1 MTNIASQAIL
11 SVTDGDTLPAGN
23 DLANQIFA
31 SEMTKKTDL
40 LGMDRVAMEAFFKE
54 IGEKPFRAGQI
65 MKWIHQFG
73 IADFDEMTNL
83 SKSLRDKLKKIAVVR
98 TPKIVA
104 EQISSDGTIKWLLEM
119 DNNNSVETVFI
130 PEKNRGTLCISSQVG
145 CALDCKFCA
154 TGKQGFN
161 RNLENW
167 EIIAQMWVANKAL
180 GCLPKEERR
189 ISNVVFM
196 GMGEPLLNVKHTFPA
211 ARILMDDFAYGLS
224 KRRVTISTAGVVPA
238 IDMIKA
244 ELDVSLA
251 ISLHAPNNPLR
262 DVLVPINEK
271 YPLEVLMP
279 SLHRYVEGGHSK
291 KHVTVE
297 YVMIDQVNDRPQ
309 HAKELV
315 DVLGDLPCK
324 VNLIPFNPFP
334 GTDYKRSSNNAIHRF
349 REVLEA
355 GGLNV
360 TVRKTRG
367 EDIDA
372 ACGQLAGKVKDRT
385 KRTLHTVEFT

>member
-1 MTNIASQAIL
+1 M
-11 SVTDGDTLPAGN
+11 
-23 DLANQIFA
+23 NQTENNPINQVVKNTE
-31 SEMTKKTDL
+31 STQKVDL
-40 LGMDRVAMEAFFKE
+40 LGMDKQAMESFFTS
-54 IGEKPFRAGQI
+54 IGEKPFRAGQV

-73 IADFDEMTNL
+73 VSEFDEMTNL
-83 SKSLRDKLKKIAVVR
+83 SKSLREKLVKVAQVR

-104 EQISSDGTIKWLLEM
+104 EQISDDGTIKWLLEV
-119 DNNNSVETVFI
+119 DNHNSVETVFI

-145 CALDCKFCA
+145 CALECSFCS
-154 TGKQGFN
+154 TGQQGFN

-180 GCLPKEERR
+180 GCKPKEERR

-196 GMGEPLLNVKHTFPA
+196 GMGEPLLNVKHAFPV

-238 IDMIKA
+238 IDKIK
-244 ELDVSLA
+244 EEVDVSLA
-251 ISLHAPNNPLR
+251 ISLHAPINSLR
-262 DVLVPINEK
+262 DELVPINQK
-271 YPLEVLMP
+271 YPLEQLMP
-279 SLHRYVEGGHSK
+279 SLHKYIEGGHSK

-297 YVMIDQVNDRPQ
+297 YVMLDKINDRVE
-309 HAKELV
+309 HAHQLVEL
-315 DVLGDLPCK
+315 LADLPCK

-334 GTDYKRSSNNAIHRF
+334 NTDYQRSSNNAIHKF
-349 REVLEA
+349 RAILEQ

-367 EDIDA
+367 DDIDA
-372 ACGQLAGKVKDRT
+372 ACGQLAGKVSDRT
-385 KRTLHTVEFT
+385 KRTQHRVEFAGNVLNKV

>member
-1 MTNIASQAIL
+1 MTAIEL
-11 SVTDGDTLPAGN
+11 SSSKEKV
-23 DLANQIFA
+23 
-31 SEMTKKTDL
+31 DL
-40 LGMDRVAMEAFFKE
+40 LGMDRQAMEAFFAD
-54 IGEKPFRAGQI
+54 IGEKPFRAGQV

-73 IADFDEMTNL
+73 ISDFDEMTNL
-83 SKSLRDKLKKIAVVR
+83 SKSLRDKLKAVAQIR

-104 EQISSDGTIKWLLEM
+104 EQYSEDGTIKWLLEV
-119 DNNNSVETVFI
+119 DNHNSVETVFI
-130 PEKNRGTLCISSQVG
+130 PEANRGTLCISSQVG
-145 CALDCKFCA
+145 CALECRFCS
-154 TGKQGFN
+154 TGQQGFN

-180 GCLPKEERR
+180 GCKPKEERR

-196 GMGEPLLNVKHTFPA
+196 GMGEPLLNVKHVFPA

-238 IDMIKA
+238 IDMIK
-244 ELDVSLA
+244 EEVDVSLA

-262 DVLVPINEK
+262 DILVPINQK

-279 SLHRYVEGGHSK
+279 SLHRFVEGGHSK

-297 YVMIDQVNDRPQ
+297 YVMLDKVNDRLE
-309 HAKELV
+309 HAQQLAEL
-315 DVLGDLPCK
+315 LKGLACK

-334 GTDYKRSSNNAIHRF
+334 NTEYRRSSNNAIHRF
-349 REVLEA
+349 REVLEQA
-355 GGLNV
+355 GLNV

-367 EDIDA
+367 DDIDA
-372 ACGQLAGKVKDRT
+372 ACGQLAGKVTDRT
-385 KRTLHTVEFT
+385 KRTLHRVEFSN

>member
-1 MTNIASQAIL
+1 MTNSNETQNSADNNVQN
-11 SVTDGDTLPAGN
+11 PP
-23 DLANQIFA
+23 
-31 SEMTKKTDL
+31 EKMDL
-40 LGMDRVAMEAFFKE
+40 LGMDRKAMEAFFTS
-54 IGEKPFRAGQI
+54 IGEKPFRAGQV

-73 IADFDEMTNL
+73 VSDFEEMTNL
-83 SKSLRDKLKKIAVVR
+83 SKALREKLLKVAQVR

-104 EQISSDGTIKWLLEM
+104 EQISEDGTIKWLLEV
-119 DNNNSVETVFI
+119 DNHNSVEAVFI

-145 CALDCKFCA
+145 CALECSFCS
-154 TGKQGFN
+154 TGQQGFN

-180 GCLPKEERR
+180 GCKPKEERR

-196 GMGEPLLNVKHTFPA
+196 GMGEPLLNVTHTFPA

-238 IDMIKA
+238 IDKIK
-244 ELDVSLA
+244 EEVDVSLA
-251 ISLHAPNNPLR
+251 ISLHAPNNALR
-262 DVLVPINEK
+262 DILVPINQK

-279 SLHRYVEGGHSK
+279 SLHSYVEGGHSK

-297 YVMIDQVNDRPQ
+297 YVMLDKVNDKTE
-309 HAKELV
+309 HAEQLV
-315 DVLGDLPCK
+315 KLLRDLPCK

-334 GTDYKRSSNNAIHRF
+334 NTEYKRSSNNAIHRF
-349 REVLEA
+349 RAILEA
-355 GGLNV
+355 GALNV

-367 EDIDA
+367 DDIDA
-372 ACGQLAGKVKDRT
+372 ACGQLAGKVSDRT
-385 KRTLHTVEFT
+385 KRTLHRVEFDGKPLN

>member
-1 MTNIASQAIL
+1 MSATPLNAIPVIQEPVD
-11 SVTDGDTLPAGN
+11 SK
-23 DLANQIFA
+23 I
-31 SEMTKKTDL
+31 DL
-40 LGMDRVAMEAFFKE
+40 LGMDRSAMETFFKE
-54 IGEKPFRAGQI
+54 IGEKPFRAGQV

-73 IADFDEMTNL
+73 VSEFEEMTNL
-83 SKSLRDKLKKIAVVR
+83 SKALRTKLEQVAVVR

-104 EQISSDGTIKWLLEM
+104 EQVSQDGTIKWLLEV
-119 DNNNSVETVFI
+119 DNHNSVETVYI
-130 PEKNRGTLCISSQVG
+130 PEQNRGTLCISSQVG

-189 ISNVVFM
+189 ITNVVFM

-262 DVLVPINEK
+262 DILVPINEK

-279 SLHRYVEGGHSK
+279 SLHKYVEGGHSK

-297 YVMIDQVNDRPQ
+297 YVMIDHVNDRIE
-309 HAKELV
+309 HAEELA
-315 DVLGDLPCK
+315 VLLQGLPCK

-334 GTDYKRSSNNAIHRF
+334 GTDYIRSSNNAIHRF
-349 REVLEA
+349 RDVVEKA
-355 GGLNV
+355 GLNV

-367 EDIDA
+367 DDIDA

-385 KRTLHTVEFT
+385 KRSMQHATANQ

>member
-1 MTNIASQAIL
+1 MAENKL
-11 SVTDGDTLPAGN
+11 M
-23 DLANQIFA
+23 NQN
-31 SEMTKKTDL
+31 EQKTELQTTEKVDL
-40 LGMDRVAMEAFFKE
+40 LGMDRHAMEAYFSS
-54 IGEKPFRAGQI
+54 IGEKPFRAGQV

-73 IADFDEMTNL
+73 VSDFVEMTNL
-83 SKSLRDKLKKIAVVR
+83 SKALREKLVKVAQVR

-104 EQISSDGTIKWLLEM
+104 EQVSEDGTIKWLLEV
-119 DNNNSVETVFI
+119 DNHNSVEAVFI

-145 CALDCKFCA
+145 CALECSFCS
-154 TGKQGFN
+154 TGQQGFN

-180 GCLPKEERR
+180 GCKPKEERR

-196 GMGEPLLNVKHTFPA
+196 GMGEPLLNVTHTFPA

-238 IDMIKA
+238 IDKIKN
-244 ELDVSLA
+244 EVDVSLA
-251 ISLHAPNNPLR
+251 ISLHAPNNVLR
-262 DVLVPINEK
+262 NVLVPINEK
-271 YPLEVLMP
+271 YPLEELMP

-297 YVMIDQVNDRPQ
+297 YVMLDKINDRTE
-309 HAKELV
+309 HAEQLV
-315 DVLGDLPCK
+315 TLLADLPCK

-334 GTDYKRSSNNAIHRF
+334 NTEYQRSSNNAIHRF
-349 REVLEA
+349 RAILEE
-355 GGLNV
+355 GRLNV

-367 EDIDA
+367 DDIDA
-372 ACGQLAGKVKDRT
+372 ACGQLAGKVSDRT
-385 KRTLHTVEFT
+385 KRTLHRVEFAGKSLN

>member
-1 MTNIASQAIL
+1 MAENIVI
-11 SVTDGDTLPAGN
+11 
-23 DLANQIFA
+23 NQEENS
-31 SEMTKKTDL
+31 SELESSNKVDL
-40 LGMDRVAMEAFFKE
+40 LGMDRQAMEAYFSS
-54 IGEKPFRAGQI
+54 IGEKPFRAGQV

-73 IADFDEMTNL
+73 VSDFDEMTNL
-83 SKSLRDKLKKIAVVR
+83 SKALREKLLKLAQVR

-104 EQISSDGTIKWLLEM
+104 EQLSEDGTIKWLLEV
-119 DNNNSVETVFI
+119 DNHNSVEVVYI

-145 CALDCKFCA
+145 CALECTFCS
-154 TGKQGFN
+154 TGQQGFN

-180 GCLPKEERR
+180 GCKPKEERR

-196 GMGEPLLNVKHTFPA
+196 GMGEPLLNVTHVFPV

-224 KRRVTISTAGVVPA
+224 KRRVTISTSGVVPA
-238 IDMIKA
+238 IDKIKD

-262 DVLVPINEK
+262 DILVPINQK
-271 YPLEVLMP
+271 YPLEELMP
-279 SLHRYVEGGHSK
+279 SLYRYVEGGHSK

-297 YVMIDQVNDRPQ
+297 YVMLDQVNDRVE
-309 HAKELV
+309 HAEQLVEL
-315 DVLGDLPCK
+315 LGDLPCK

-334 GTDYKRSSNNAIHRF
+334 NTDYKRSSNNAIHRF
-349 REVLEA
+349 RAVLED
-355 GGLNV
+355 GGLSV

-367 EDIDA
+367 DDIDA
-372 ACGQLAGKVKDRT
+372 ACGQLAGKVSDRT
-385 KRTLHTVEFT
+385 KRTLHRVEFSGKSLN

>member
-1 MTNIASQAIL
+1 MSLTVNQNSATELSQPVDT
-11 SVTDGDTLPAGN
+11 SKTD
-23 DLANQIFA
+23 Q
-31 SEMTKKTDL
+31 KVDL
-40 LGMDRVAMEAFFKE
+40 LGMDRSAMESFFKS
-54 IGEKPFRAGQI
+54 IGEKPFRAGQV

-73 IADFDEMTNL
+73 VSEFEEMTNL
-83 SKSLRDKLKKIAVVR
+83 SKALREKLIKVAQVR

-104 EQISSDGTIKWLLEM
+104 EQISEDGTIKWLLEV
-119 DNNNSVETVFI
+119 DHHNSVETVFI

-145 CALDCKFCA
+145 CALECSFCS
-154 TGKQGFN
+154 TGQQGFN

-180 GCLPKEERR
+180 GCKPKEERR

-196 GMGEPLLNVKHTFPA
+196 GMGEPLLNVTHTFPA

-238 IDMIKA
+238 IDKIK
-244 ELDVSLA
+244 EEVDVSLA
-251 ISLHAPNNPLR
+251 ISLHAPNNALR
-262 DVLVPINEK
+262 DILVPINQK

-279 SLHRYVEGGHSK
+279 SLHRFVEGGHSK
-291 KHVTVE
+291 KHVTIE
-297 YVMIDQVNDRPQ
+297 YVMIDQVNDRPE
-309 HAKELV
+309 HAHQLVELI
-315 DVLGDLPCK
+315 GDLPSK

-334 GTDYKRSSNNAIHRF
+334 NTDYKRSSNNAIHRF
-349 REVLEA
+349 RAILEE

-367 EDIDA
+367 DDIDA
-372 ACGQLAGKVKDRT
+372 ACGQLAGKVSDRT
-385 KRTLHTVEFT
+385 KRTLHRVEFADKQIK

>member
-1 MTNIASQAIL
+1 MAESD
-11 SVTDGDTLPAGN
+11 VTQ
-23 DLANQIFA
+23 DLAVNSQQEKPEKI
-31 SEMTKKTDL
+31 DL
-40 LGMDRVAMEAFFKE
+40 LGMDRQAMEAFFAS
-54 IGEKPFRAGQI
+54 IGEKPFRAGQV

-73 IADFDEMTNL
+73 VSDFEEMTNL
-83 SKSLRDKLKKIAVVR
+83 SKALRIKLLKLAQVR

-104 EQISSDGTIKWLLEM
+104 EQISEDGTIKWLLEV
-119 DNNNSVETVFI
+119 DNHNSVEAVFI

-145 CALDCKFCA
+145 CALECSFCS
-154 TGKQGFN
+154 TGQQGFN

-180 GCLPKEERR
+180 GCKPKEERR

-196 GMGEPLLNVKHTFPA
+196 GMGEPLLNVTHTFPA

-238 IDMIKA
+238 IDKIK
-244 ELDVSLA
+244 EEVDVSLA

-262 DVLVPINEK
+262 DVLVPINQK

-297 YVMIDQVNDRPQ
+297 YVMLDKINDKAE
-309 HAKELV
+309 HAEQLV
-315 DVLGDLPCK
+315 ALLGDLPCK

-334 GTDYKRSSNNAIHRF
+334 NTDYQRSSNNAIHRF
-349 REVLEA
+349 RAILED

-367 EDIDA
+367 DDIDA
-372 ACGQLAGKVKDRT
+372 ACGQLAGKVSDRT
-385 KRTLHTVEFT
+385 KRTLHRVEFTGKSLN